1 MVIAIFI
8 FIVNTT
14 IGVMIDFMVIT
25 IITTIIVVYIC
36 ICGNII
42 IISVSSLL
50 LWWWLFLQWLY
61 YSHTTQKT
69 RVWYLISP
77 VSPFFSIFERS
88 FATLNK
94 ICLPH
99 AVVLGAGRGS
109 CPVRTGPLLLPGLPW
124 DIRPVSQKEGGFFGS
139 TRFFWEQFLTLGW
152 IAYVVLDEYP
162 KKKMCILVPITKI
175 VSTAIWAICMKYEIC
190 VIYVPVSIN
199 KSPLANY
206 I

>member
-61 YSHTTQKT
+61 YSHTTQKL
-69 RVWYLISP
+69 VYDIWYLQYLHFLVYLNDHLPHSTKY
-77 VSPFFSIFERS
+77 VCHTLLFWGLGEGLALSELVPFFCQGCHGISVRCLRKRAAFSAALGFSESS
-88 FATLNK
+88 FWRWVEL
-94 ICLPH
+94 
-99 AVVLGAGRGS
+99 
-109 CPVRTGPLLLPGLPW
+109 RTW
-124 DIRPVSQKEGGFFGS
+124 
-139 TRFFWEQFLTLGW
+139 
-152 IAYVVLDEYP
+152 
-162 KKKMCILVPITKI
+162 C
-175 VSTAIWAICMKYEIC
+175 
-190 VIYVPVSIN
+190 
-199 KSPLANY
+199 
-206 I
+206 

>member
-61 YSHTTQKT
+61 YSHTTQKL
-69 RVWYLISP
+69 VYDIWYLQYM
-77 VSPFFSIFERS
+77 
-88 FATLNK
+88 FATRCCFGGWERVLPCPNWSPSSARAAMGYPSGVSERGRLFRQHSVFLRAVFDAGLN
-94 ICLPH
+94 C
-99 AVVLGAGRGS
+99 VRGARWIS
-109 CPVRTGPLLLPGLPW
+109 EEKHVH
-124 DIRPVSQKEGGFFGS
+124 FG
-139 TRFFWEQFLTLGW
+139 
-152 IAYVVLDEYP
+152 
-162 KKKMCILVPITKI
+162 
-175 VSTAIWAICMKYEIC
+175 
-190 VIYVPVSIN
+190 
-199 KSPLANY
+199 ANY
-206 I
+206 QDCFHSHMGHVCEIWNMCHICSCVNQ